1 MNQHTTPPHAR
12 TRGEGL
18 DGAGCELGG
27 GPDRWG
33 LRVVIHAA
41 LDEAGGIG
49 LRGGLPWRLPSDL
62 ARLRA
67 ATLGRVVVLGRST
80 CEGMGRLLE
89 DRASVVLSRG
99 GGMGKGGDLSK
110 GGVFVPP
117 APRKPST
124 PAAVVVQD
132 WDGAWEAAARAGM
145 GERVCVLGGAV
156 VYAGALAW
164 AREVCAARV
173 PGVWG
178 CDTFCPGLMPDALEA
193 AGFALVEMEG
203 ESAPW
208 GGLVRYERWVRG
220 R

>member
-1 MNQHTTPPHAR
+1 MAEQTNPLHAR
-12 TRGEGL
+12 TRGEDLG
-18 DGAGCELGG
+18 GAGCELGG

-49 LRGGLPWRLPSDL
+49 RGGGLAWHLPSDL

-99 GGMGKGGDLSK
+99 G
-110 GGVFVPP
+110 FAPP
-117 APRKPST
+117 SPRKPST
-124 PAAVVVQD
+124 PLAVVVGD
-132 WDGAWEAAARAGM
+132 WEGAWEAAARAGK
-145 GERVCVLGGAV
+145 GERVCVLGGAA

-164 AREVCAARV
+164 AGEVCAARV

-178 CDTFCPGLMPDALEA
+178 CDTFCPSLMPGALAA
-193 AGFALVEMEG
+193 AGFVLAGVEEEG
-203 ESAPW
+203 APW
-208 GGLVRYERWVRG
+208 GGVVRHERWVRG
-220 R
+220 

>member
-1 MNQHTTPPHAR
+1 MNDNTDPHAR
-12 TRGEGL
+12 TRGGDL
-18 DGAGCELGG
+18 GRGGRELGG
-27 GPDRWG
+27 GPDGWG

-49 LRGGLPWRLPSDL
+49 LCGGLPWRLPSDL
-62 ARLRA
+62 ARLRT

-99 GGMGKGGDLSK
+99 A

-124 PAAVVVQD
+124 PAAVVVQG
-132 WDGAWEAAARAGM
+132 WGGVWEAAARAGM
-145 GERVCVLGGAV
+145 GEQVCVLGGAA

-178 CDTFCPGLMPDALEA
+178 CDTFCPGLMPSALEA

-208 GGLVRYERWVRG
+208 GGTVRYERWVRG
-220 R
+220 GAACRR